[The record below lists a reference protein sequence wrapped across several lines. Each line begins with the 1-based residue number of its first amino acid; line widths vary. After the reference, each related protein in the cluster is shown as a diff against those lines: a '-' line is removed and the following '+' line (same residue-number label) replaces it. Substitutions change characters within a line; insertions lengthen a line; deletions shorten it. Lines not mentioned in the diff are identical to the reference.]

1 MADPGSPAEGGGLDA
16 GNLAGHPR
24 EWRRAA
30 GLFLI
35 LALSSSVRPAVLV
48 GLPFALM
55 VTALPVRKP
64 LALLVGAG
72 LIFLALT
79 GVDRSGLWYAER
91 GWTLLVAG
99 WFTALTVR
107 WPASGFLSRAL
118 ASIGGAVAVAATFF
132 AVRPGAWSVLDWS
145 VAERLRQG
153 VATALAAMT
162 MLRGGEQ
169 PMSPSL
175 VTTIYQAAET
185 QAHLFPAMLALVSM
199 AGLGVAWW
207 LYVRLA
213 LGAGGALSPLPGFR
227 FDDQLVWVFLAGLV
241 ALAMGPGEAWPRA
254 GGNLVVFMGALY
266 VLRGA
271 AVVVFVNN
279 GLSVL
284 GAVVLAFG
292 MLFLAPVILV
302 GALFIGLGDT
312 WLDIREKVQARAA

>member
-1 MADPGSPAEGGGLDA
+1 VADPGSPADVGGNDA
-16 GNLAGHPR
+16 GNAR

-35 LALSSSVRPAVLV
+35 LALSSSVRPAVLIGV
-48 GLPFALM
+48 PFALM

-64 LALLVGAG
+64 MALLVGAG
-72 LIFLALT
+72 LIVLALT
-79 GVDRSGLWYAER
+79 GVERSGLWYAER
-91 GWTLLVAG
+91 GWALLVAG
-99 WFTALTVR
+99 WFAALTLR
-107 WPASGFLSRAL
+107 WPSSAFLSRAL
-118 ASIGGAVAVAATFF
+118 ASVGGAVAVAAAFF
-132 AVRPGAWSVLDWS
+132 VVRPGAWSVLDWS

-162 MLRGGEQ
+162 LLRGGGEA
-169 PMSPSL
+169 MSPSL
-175 VTTIYQAAET
+175 VGTIYQAAET
-185 QAHLFPAMLALVSM
+185 QAHLFPAVLALVSI

-207 LYVRLA
+207 LYVRMA
-213 LGAGGALSPLPGFR
+213 LGARGALSPLPSFR

-241 ALAMGPGEAWPRA
+241 ALAVGPGEAWLRA
-254 GGNLVVFMGALY
+254 GGNVVVFMGALY

-271 AVVVFVNN
+271 AVVMFINN

-284 GAVVLAFG
+284 GAVLLAFG